1 MTEISENIA
10 IKSDNNIE
18 SNNYWDERNDLIS
31 ETQDLKL
38 QVFCDVNKFNTES
51 KNTVANNPRLADFI
65 QSTLQIQGNKD
76 WICNIFD
83 QCRISTH
90 WEVS

>member
-1 MTEISENIA
+1 MTEISKNIA
-10 IKSDNNIE
+10 IQSDNELE
-18 SNNYWDERNDLIS
+18 SNNYWNERNDLIS

-38 QVFCDVNKFNTES
+38 QMFCDVNKFNAES

-65 QSTLQIQGNKD
+65 QSTLQTQGNKD

-83 QCRISTH
+83 QCLLKKQA
-90 WEVS
+90 

>member
-1 MTEISENIA
+1 M
-10 IKSDNNIE
+10 
-18 SNNYWDERNDLIS
+18 
-31 ETQDLKL
+31 
-38 QVFCDVNKFNTES
+38 FCDVNKFNTES